1 MERFLA
7 AIRNMFQVQD
17 LRKRILFTLA
27 MLAVYRIG
35 AHITAPGINKVR
47 LEQVWGEVGNTLLGV
62 LDLFSG
68 GNFRTISVFALG
80 VTPYITAS
88 IILQLMTVVSPQLK
102 KLQEEG
108 EMGRQKINQWTR
120 YLTVGLAAVQT
131 FFVANWLQYNG
142 VASVPGTRFLIMT
155 ALILTTGTIFVMW
168 LGEQITERGVGNGV
182 SLLIF
187 AGIVIGLPR
196 GIQQVAQRL
205 SSGDPLETVGVIV
218 MVLALVALIAFIV
231 FVESGRRKVAVSY
244 AKRHVGRQMVGGQ
257 QTTMPL
263 KVNMGGVI
271 PVIFASSVLSMPQS
285 LFSAFPPDP
294 ANQNSTWGRVYQFF
308 QFFHGGDPYYEF
320 VFMTL
325 IIFFTLFNT
334 HANGNNA
341 AWVDW
346 VQANLV
352 KGDHPIYMVTYVAL
366 ILFFTFFYVS
376 IIFNVEEVADNL
388 RKHGGF
394 MPGIRPGRATAD
406 YLRTILTRLTTVGAV
421 YLAFIAFVPQFMLSG
436 FKVGRLPFVGTWLEN
451 FVSNTPGLAW
461 IPNGMGY
468 KFYFGGTS
476 LLILVGVAM
485 DTVAQIESQLVMRNY
500 EGFLGGG
507 GRLRGRRT

>member
-1 MERFLA
+1 MEKFFA
-7 AIRNMFQVQD
+7 AVRNMFQVQD
-17 LRKRILFTLA
+17 LRRRIFFTLG
-27 MLAVYRIG
+27 MLAIYRLG
-35 AHITAPGINKVR
+35 AHITAPGINSKK
-47 LEQVWGEVGNTLLGV
+47 LEEIWGSAASTLLGV

-68 GNFRTISVFALG
+68 GNFRTISIFALG

-108 EMGRQKINQWTR
+108 EMGRQKLNQWTR

-131 FFVANWLQYNG
+131 FFVANWLQYNQ
-142 VASVPGTRFLIMT
+142 VARFPGTKFLIMT

-168 LGEQITERGVGNGV
+168 LGEQITERGVGNGI

-196 GIQQVAQRL
+196 GVQQVMTRL
-205 SSGDPLETVGVIV
+205 SGGDPLATVGVIA
-218 MVLALVALIAFIV
+218 MVLALIALIAFIV
-231 FVESGRRKVAVSY
+231 FVESGRRKIAVSY

-263 KVNMGGVI
+263 KVNMAGVI

-294 ANQNSTWGRVYQFF
+294 AHPNSAWGRVYSFF
-308 QFFHGGDPYYEF
+308 QLFHGGDPYYEL
-320 VFMTL
+320 VFITL
-325 IIFFTLFNT
+325 II
-334 HANGNNA
+334 
-341 AWVDW
+341 
-346 VQANLV
+346 
-352 KGDHPIYMVTYVAL
+352 
-366 ILFFTFFYVS
+366 FFTFFYVS
-376 IIFNVEEVADNL
+376 IVFNVEEVADNL

-406 YLRTILTRLTTVGAV
+406 YLRTILTRLTTVGAI
-421 YLAFIAFVPQFMLSG
+421 YLAFIAFIPQLMLSG
-436 FKVGRLPFVGTWLEN
+436 FKVARLPFIGAWLEN
-451 FVSNTPGLAW
+451 FVTNTPGLSW

-468 KFYFGGTS
+468 NFYFGGTS

-485 DTVAQIESQLVMRNY
+485 DTVAQIEAQLVMRNY

-507 GRLRGRRT
+507 SRLRGRRA